1 MVILTKRHFF
11 FHHKNRF
18 KFLKLCGPFT
28 FFIHLKMKGNDS
40 QQTVLKIDGIGEVCF
55 VWNRNSLNLRIS
67 MTPFQGVRVTVPP
80 FVSLAYARQ
89 FVEDKRA
96 WILKHAERMAER
108 EKGKSIFTPERVFK
122 TQDHTLILHTHTEK
136 TIRIIIKSGGIHV
149 FYPDFAS
156 VEDPRIQ
163 RAIRK
168 GIMEAWRIE
177 AGKYLPQR
185 IKELASAHGFSFSRV
200 TVRNNKTRWGSCS
213 RDNNIS
219 LHIQL
224 MRLPRHLKDY
234 IILHELVH
242 TVHKNHGKQY
252 WQLLDKVTGGNA
264 KKLDK
269 AMNHYRLE
277 IW

>member
-1 MVILTKRHFF
+1 MEKRHFF
-11 FHHKNRF
+11 FHRKNRY
-18 KFLKLCGPFT
+18 KFLKLYRPLA
-28 FFIHLKMKGNDS
+28 FFIRLKMKGKGT
-40 QQTVLKIDGIGEVCF
+40 QQTILKIEGIGDVCF
-55 VWNRNSLNLRIS
+55 SWNRNSRNLRIS
-67 MTPFQGVRVTVPP
+67 MSPFQGVRVTVPP
-80 FVSLAYARQ
+80 FVSLDYARQ
-89 FVEDKRA
+89 FVEEKKA
-96 WILKHAERMAER
+96 WIHKHTQRMAEK

-122 TQDHTLILHTHTEK
+122 TRDHMLYLHTHEEK
-136 TIRIIIKSGGIHV
+136 TIRIIIKSGGIHI
-149 FYPDFAS
+149 FYPAIAA

-177 AGKYLPQR
+177 AGKHLPQR
-185 IKELASAHGFSFSRV
+185 IKELASAHGFSYNRV

-224 MRLPRHLKDY
+224 MRLPQHLTDY

-242 TVHKNHGKQY
+242 TVQKNHGKQF
-252 WQLLDKVTGGNA
+252 WLLLDRITGGNA

-269 AMNHYRLE
+269 EMNDYRLE

>member
-1 MVILTKRHFF
+1 MLF
-11 FHHKNRF
+11 
-18 KFLKLCGPFT
+18 
-28 FFIHLKMKGNDS
+28 
-40 QQTVLKIDGIGEVCF
+40 
-55 VWNRNSLNLRIS
+55 
-67 MTPFQGVRVTVPP
+67 
-80 FVSLAYARQ
+80 
-89 FVEDKRA
+89 
-96 WILKHAERMAER
+96 
-108 EKGKSIFTPERVFK
+108 
-122 TQDHTLILHTHTEK
+122 LHTHPEK
-136 TIRIIIKSGGIHV
+136 TIRIIIKSGGIHI
-149 FYPDFAS
+149 FYPDFAP

-177 AGKYLPQR
+177 AGIHLPQR
-185 IKELASAHGFSFSRV
+185 IKELASAHGFSFNRV

-224 MRLPRHLKDY
+224 MRLPRHLTDY

-252 WQLLDKVTGGNA
+252 WQLLDKVTGRNA
-264 KKLDK
+264 KQLDK
-269 AMNHYRLE
+269 EMNHYRLE